1 MTIPEGGRLIEA
13 EFAASVWQLNV
24 QPGDTVTTGQPLL
37 ALEAMKMESRVP
49 APMNGVVHEILAKP
63 GDQVE
68 AGTALL
74 VLAPAS

>member
-1 MTIPEGGRLIEA
+1 
-13 EFAASVWQLNV
+13 
-24 QPGDTVTTGQPLL
+24 
-37 ALEAMKMESRVP
+37 MKMESRVH
-49 APMNGVVHEILAKP
+49 APMAGVVTEILARP